1 MADEL
6 RKKADEIIEE
16 IRQEAR
22 AEVSPAKVAKP
33 IGLRSKL
40 ANFLKVKTDETTS
53 DTRVEVLEE
62 ELRKNN
68 NTLNDILQVLKLDY
82 KLDKKEFADD
92 RKERERQKKEKKE
105 KAIESVKGGL
115 KSAAN
120 VGKKAVSTLVSP
132 FSNVFEKIA
141 KFLKVTVIGALFN
154 KALDWFGEKENQA
167 KMGRVVRFLKFWW
180 PSILAG
186 YLAFFTPLGGLVTG
200 AIGFLT
206 LALPALAGVITANPI
221 LAAAV
226 AAGGLMLGAKALD
239 GDFSNKELSEEE
251 KIENE
256 EKANKVLNDFGV
268 LELNKGGLVQNYN
281 NYNKGGQ
288 VPGSGNKDTVPAMLT
303 PGEFVMSKG
312 AVGRFGTGMMAAMNS
327 AGGGTNKGGPF
338 YEGGGLVGDLSN
350 MQTNA
355 APPTPPSQFSPV
367 KASGMVPV
375 NIPVKVKSTSKSIVL
390 PTITKEKPVQSNKP
404 GTTIPVFDIVSKS
417 PSRSVTLMSLG
428 IEEKF

>member
-6 RKKADEIIEE
+6 EKKADEII
-16 IRQEAR
+16 
-22 AEVSPAKVAKP
+22 AELRGGSGTTSAAKISKP
-33 IGLRSKL
+33 KGLRNKL
-40 ANFLKVKTDETTS
+40 VNFLKIGNKE
-53 DTRVEVLEE
+53 
-62 ELRKNN
+62 NN
-68 NTLNDILQVLKLDY
+68 IQLDGILDVLKKGN
-82 KLDKKEFADD
+82 KLDKKESEAD
-92 RKERERQKKEKKE
+92 RKERQKEKRE
-105 KAIESVKGGL
+105 KREKLIESLKGGVGT
-115 KSAAN
+115 AAN

-132 FSNVFEKIA
+132 FSDVFEKIA

-239 GDFSNKELSEEE
+239 GDFSDKELTEEE

-256 EKANKVLNDFGV
+256 EKANKVLKDFGV
-268 LELNKGGLVQNYN
+268 LSRNKGGV
-281 NYNKGGQ
+281 
-288 VPGSGNKDTVPAMLT
+288 VPGSGNRDTVPAMLT

-312 AVGRFGTGMMAAMNS
+312 AVSRFGTGMMAAMNS
-327 AGGGTNKGGPF
+327 AGGGTNNGGPF
-338 YEGGGLVGDLSN
+338 YEGGGLVGDLSS
-350 MQTNA
+350 MQNNA
-355 APPTPPSQFSPV
+355 EPPSQFSPV

-375 NIPVKVKSTSKSIVL
+375 NIPVKVKSESKSIVL
-390 PTITKEKPVQSNKP
+390 PTITKEKPVQSNRP
-404 GTTIPVFDIVSKS
+404 GTTIPVFDIVSSS
-417 PSRSVTLMSLG
+417 PSRSVTLVSLG
-428 IEEKF
+428 IEETF

>member
-6 RKKADEIIEE
+6 ERKADEIV
-16 IRQEAR
+16 
-22 AEVSPAKVAKP
+22 AELRGESSTPSAAQISKP
-33 IGLRSKL
+33 KGLRDKL
-40 ANFLKVKTDETTS
+40 VNFLKIGNKE
-53 DTRVEVLEE
+53 
-62 ELRKNN
+62 NN
-68 NTLNDILQVLKLDY
+68 IQLDGILDVLKKGN
-82 KLDKKEFADD
+82 KLDKKESEAD
-92 RKERERQKKEKKE
+92 RKERQKEKRE
-105 KAIESVKGGL
+105 KREKLIESLKGGVGA
-115 KSAAN
+115 AAN

-132 FSNVFEKIA
+132 FSDVFEKIA

-167 KMGRVVRFLKFWW
+167 KMGRVIRFLKFWW

-239 GDFSNKELSEEE
+239 GDFSDKELTEEE

-256 EKANKVLNDFGV
+256 EKANKVLKDFGV
-268 LELNKGGLVQNYN
+268 LSRNKGGV
-281 NYNKGGQ
+281 
-288 VPGSGNKDTVPAMLT
+288 VPGSGNRDTVPAMLT

-312 AVGRFGTGMMAAMNS
+312 AVSRFGTGMMAAMNS
-327 AGGGTNKGGPF
+327 AGGGTNNGGPF
-338 YEGGGLVGDLSN
+338 YEGGGLVGDLSS
-350 MQTNA
+350 MQNNA
-355 APPTPPSQFSPV
+355 EPPSQFSPV

-375 NIPVKVKSTSKSIVL
+375 NIPVKVKSESKSIVL
-390 PTITKEKPVQSNKP
+390 PTITKEKPVQSNRP
-404 GTTIPVFDIVSKS
+404 GTTIPVFDIVSSS
-417 PSRSVTLMSLG
+417 PSRSVTLVSLG
-428 IEEKF
+428 IEETF

>member
-22 AEVSPAKVAKP
+22 AEVSPAKVVKP
-33 IGLRSKL
+33 VGLRSKL
-40 ANFLKVKTDETTS
+40 ANFLKFKTDETTS
-53 DTRVEVLEE
+53 NARIEVLEE
-62 ELRKNN
+62 ELLKNN

-132 FSNVFEKIA
+132 FSDVFEKIA
-141 KFLKVTVIGALFN
+141 NFLKFTIIGALFN
-154 KALDWFGEKENQA
+154 KALNWFGKEENRE

-200 AIGFLT
+200 AIGLLT
-206 LALPALAGVITANPI
+206 LALPALAGVIAANPI

-226 AAGGLMLGAKALD
+226 AAGGLILGAKALD
-239 GDFSNKELSEEE
+239 GDFSNKELTEEE

-256 EKANKVLNDFGV
+256 EKANKVMNDFGV
-268 LELNKGGLVQNYN
+268 LSFNKGGT
-281 NYNKGGQ
+281 

-303 PGEFVMSKG
+303 PGEFIMSKG
-312 AVGRFGTGMMAAMNS
+312 AVSKFGTGMMSAMNRL
-327 AGGGTNKGGPF
+327 GGGTNKGGPM
-338 YEGGGLVGDLSN
+338 YEGGGLVGDLSS
-350 MQTNA
+350 MQTNYE
-355 APPTPPSQFSPV
+355 PSTPPSQFSPV

-375 NIPVKVKSTSKSIVL
+375 NVPVKVKSTSKSIVL
-390 PTITKEKPVQSNKP
+390 PTITREKPVVSNRP
-404 GTTIPVFDIVSKS
+404 GTTIPVFDIVSRS
-417 PSRSVTLMSLG
+417 PSRSVTLLSLG
-428 IEEKF
+428 IEEKY

>member
-186 YLAFFTPLGGLVTG
+186 YIAFFTPLGGLVTA

>member
-1 MADEL
+1 MADDL
-6 RKKADEIIEE
+6 RKKADEIIDE

-33 IGLRSKL
+33 LGLRSKL

-82 KLDKKEFADD
+82 KLDQKEFSDD
-92 RKERERQKKEKKE
+92 RKERQKEKKE
-105 KAIESVKGGL
+105 KREKLIESLKGGVGA
-115 KSAAN
+115 AAN

-132 FSNVFEKIA
+132 FSDVFEKIA
-141 KFLKVTVIGALFN
+141 KFLKVTVIGALIN

-239 GDFSNKELSEEE
+239 GDFSNEELTEEE

-256 EKANKVLNDFGV
+256 EKANKVLKDFGV
-268 LELNKGGLVQNYN
+268 LSRNKGGV
-281 NYNKGGQ
+281 
-288 VPGSGNKDTVPAMLT
+288 VPGSGNRDTVPAMLT

-312 AVGRFGTGMMAAMNS
+312 AVSRFGTGMMAAMNS
-327 AGGGTNKGGPF
+327 AGGGTNNGGPF
-338 YEGGGLVGDLSN
+338 YEGGGLVGDLSS
-350 MQTNA
+350 MQNNA
-355 APPTPPSQFSPV
+355 EPPSQFSPV

-375 NIPVKVKSTSKSIVL
+375 NIPVKVKSESKSIVL
-390 PTITKEKPVQSNKP
+390 PTITKEKPVQSNRP
-404 GTTIPVFDIVSKS
+404 GTTIPVFDIVSSS
-417 PSRSVTLMSLG
+417 PSRSVTLVSLG
-428 IEEKF
+428 IEETF